1 MRALVRNRSKAS
13 ALETHPGV
21 DFLEGDMLRPETL
34 GAALEGV
41 ERVLMISSSEER
53 MVETQC
59 SFIDTC
65 KQAGVRHIVKF
76 SGKESGIGFDSSKFR
91 FTRMHEEIER
101 YLKTSGLL
109 WTHLRPSQFMQVY
122 FREVPTMVSDSAFF
136 LPMGNAKLS
145 PVDIE
150 DIAKIAVAV
159 LHGEG
164 HESKSYEMTG
174 PEALTMTEIAELIST
189 AIGRTIRYV
198 NVAPEDKRRA
208 LIGAGAPE
216 RADALDELFADVAN
230 ARNQESTS
238 RHMRH
243 SEFRLQPLPNL
254 PAGTPSAFLSFL
266 CQPHS
271 RHLPPNGF
279 SR

>member
-1 MRALVRNRSKAS
+1 
-13 ALETHPGV
+13 
-21 DFLEGDMLRPETL
+21 
-34 GAALEGV
+34 
-41 ERVLMISSSEER
+41 
-53 MVETQC
+53 
-59 SFIDTC
+59 
-65 KQAGVRHIVKF
+65 
-76 SGKESGIGFDSSKFR
+76 
-91 FTRMHEEIER
+91 
-101 YLKTSGLL
+101 
-109 WTHLRPSQFMQVY
+109 
-122 FREVPTMVSDSAFF
+122 
-136 LPMGNAKLS
+136 
-145 PVDIE
+145 
-150 DIAKIAVAV
+150 
-159 LHGEG
+159 
-164 HESKSYEMTG
+164 MTG
-174 PEALTMTEIAELIST
+174 QEALAMTEIAELISP